1 MSLLSKKRSLE
12 IDSIQR
18 EVFAKQA
25 KMAAL
30 TSEMAALKLRQE
42 KLEVESVRENVFA
55 NHVTISRHKLEF
67 DDEEE
72 EEMATYDV
80 TLQFYCEMTACKTR
94 PRAETIT
101 CSKVLCVLAL
111 QDEVSDIVAQVKRY
125 FDSNEMKG
133 GYLKD
138 NLTKHG
144 RLNETTGKFEGTVTV
159 HDYVN
164 MTQNEKMGRFYNKY
178 DD

>member
-25 KMAAL
+25 KMAEL
-30 TSEMAALKLRQE
+30 TSEVAALKLRQE
-42 KLEVESVRENVFA
+42 KLEAESVRDKVFG
-55 NHVTISRHKLEF
+55 NHVTISRHKLDF

-72 EEMATYDV
+72 EEMATYEIA
-80 TLQFYCEMTACKTR
+80 LNFHCEMTECKTR

-101 CSKVLCVLAL
+101 CSKVLCVLDL
-111 QDEVSDIVAQVKRY
+111 QDEVPDIVTQVKRY

-144 RLNETTGKFEGTVTV
+144 RLDEKTGKFQGTVTV
-159 HDYVN
+159 YAYVD
-164 MTQNEKMGRFYNKY
+164 MRQSDTSE
-178 DD
+178 